1 MRPPEFAPGALARQ
15 SQARERNRTS
25 PNFPPTQAPSGA
37 GRDRTQ
43 ALLILRAGNVLPT
56 SRDNPVTGSGESG
69 PMDLGGAKRSR
80 SPSAASPVAFWVIS
94 LVPPGEAQRSGF
106 AGKRRSKGTSAVFAT
121 RRKRSRVDFATTSR
135 HGQSRSPPAGGE
147 IPPARNE
154 TALSSPPHPSRLR
167 RATFPPGGRLLR
179 GSAPHPPGGRLL
191 GKVAP
196 YGLCCVSRSREN
208 PQSWNR
214 RSTETQKVTASS
226 KTTRPMA

>member
-1 MRPPEFAPGALARQ
+1 MFCPLQGI
-15 SQARERNRTS
+15 T
-25 PNFPPTQAPSGA
+25 
-37 GRDRTQ
+37 
-43 ALLILRAGNVLPT
+43 
-56 SRDNPVTGSGESG
+56 PVMGSGESG

-167 RATFPPGGRLLR
+167 RATFPPGGRLL
-179 GSAPHPPGGRLL
+179 

-196 YGLCCVSRSREN
+196 YGLCCVSRSWEN
-208 PQSWNR
+208 PQSWKR
-214 RSTETQKVTASS
+214 RSTETQKVTAAS

>member
-15 SQARERNRTS
+15 RQARERNRTS

-80 SPSAASPVAFWVIS
+80 SPSDASPAILWFLSHRW
-94 LVPPGEAQRSGF
+94 ERN
-106 AGKRRSKGTSAVFAT
+106 
-121 RRKRSRVDFATTSR
+121 
-135 HGQSRSPPAGGE
+135 SPPAGGE
-147 IPPARNE
+147 TPPARNE

-167 RATFPPGGRLLR
+167 RATF
-179 GSAPHPPGGRLL
+179 PPGGRLL